1 MSEEQDPL
9 LRALGEVERDY
20 QIRYPKAWEPA
31 VAGKVPAA
39 DVAAERASFDPAEEH
54 AAFVAMFSRPVRD
67 AEVEGLVGRVAAV
80 VSTMLVESTPPPG
93 KRPQPAP
100 VVPRFRR
107 KTAVVAAAVA
117 MAMAMAI
124 AAALLLQ

>member
-31 VAGKVPAA
+31 VAGKVTAA
-39 DVAAERASFDPAEEH
+39 DVAAERASIDPPEEH
-54 AAFVAMFSRPVRD
+54 AAFVAMFSRPVSD

-80 VSTMLVESTPPPG
+80 VSTMPVESTPPPG
-93 KRPQPAP
+93 GRPKLAP

-107 KTAVVAAAVA
+107 KTAVTAVMIA
-117 MAMAMAI
+117 VVMAI
-124 AAALLLQ
+124 AAAVLLQ